1 MSEINVCKTISEP
14 EAKFSEAVTLYS
26 AQHCQLILS
35 VHAAVKGFADEKK

>member
-1 MSEINVCKTISEP
+1 MFVKLYVSEP
-14 EAKFSEAVTLYS
+14 GAKFAEAVTHS